1 MNFIWIVGLFFEG
14 GDGGVKNQMKMVIK
28 FYENKKFLKCDK
40 RFAQP
45 FKTYNKVTIIKGYGI
60 NMRKDEEIQIYK
72 NSMSVK
78 ATVSIT
84 KGKNI

>member
-1 MNFIWIVGLFFEG
+1 
-14 GDGGVKNQMKMVIK
+14 MKMVIK

-40 RFAQP
+40 ERFAQR
-45 FKTYNKVTIIKGYGI
+45 FNTYNKVTIIKGYGI
-60 NMRKDEEIQIYK
+60 NMRKDKEIQIYK

-84 KGKNI
+84 KRKNI